1 MVKLSKGGAYLIN
14 GTELIP
20 ESGDALQAVAAKT
33 GKNITKEEAAK
44 GTIAYGILE
53 SHNTSGSMEKLKIKF
68 DKLTSHD
75 ITFVGI
81 IQTARA
87 SGLTKFPIPYVLTN
101 CHNSLCAVGGTINE
115 DDHMFGL
122 TCAKKYGG
130 VYVPPHQAV
139 IHQYAREMLAG
150 GGKMILGSDSH
161 TRYGALGTMAMGEG
175 GPELVKQLLN
185 QTYDINMPGVVAV
198 YFTGEPQKGVGP
210 QDVALAIIGAVFS
223 NGYVKN
229 KVMEFVGP
237 GVASMSPDFRIGI
250 DVMTTETTCLSSIWK
265 TDEQIKEF
273 YEIHERAEEYQ
284 ELNPGEVAYYDGLI
298 EIDLSKIKPMI
309 AMPFHPSNTYTIEEV
324 NANLMDILDDVEK
337 RAAVSLDG
345 AVEFTLKNKVRDG
358 KFMVDQGIIAGC
370 AGGGFENICAAAD
383 ILKGSYIGSDGFTLS
398 VYPASMPIY
407 MELIKNGCAASILE
421 TGAVMKTAFCGPCF
435 GAGDTPAN
443 NAFSIRHSTRNFPNR
458 EGSKLQNGQISSVA
472 LMDARSIAATAANKG
487 VLTAATDFDGEIGK
501 YQYHFDAN
509 IYKNRVFDSKGVA
522 DPSVEIQFGPNIKDW
537 PAMVALT
544 DNLVLKVVSEI
555 HDPVTTTDELIPSGE
570 TSSYRSNPLGLAEF
584 TLSRKDPAY
593 VGRAKEVQK
602 AEKARETLVEGAS
615 TEHPCQVLPEI
626 KPVMDKIKEKFPN
639 LSHESFGIGS
649 TIFAV
654 KPGDGSAR
662 EQAAS
667 CQKVLGG
674 WANIANEYAT
684 KRYRSNLINWGML
697 PFIIDE
703 GELPFKNLDYIF
715 VPDIRQAVID
725 KKTEIPAYVVKEEGL
740 KEFTLKLDELTDEE
754 REIILKG
761 CLINYNRVS

>member
-1 MVKLSKGGAYLIN
+1 MKLYDTGVYLLN
-14 GTELIP
+14 GQKIVP
-20 ESGDALQAVAAKT
+20 ENQADFPVS
-33 GKNITKEEAAK
+33 KEEAAK
-44 GTIAYGILE
+44 STIAYSILKA
-53 SHNTSGSMEKLKIKF
+53 HNTSGNMEKLQIKF

-87 SGLTKFPIPYVLTN
+87 SGLEKFPVPYVLTN

-139 IHQYAREMLAG
+139 IHQFAREMLAA

-175 GPELVKQLLN
+175 GPELVKQLLS
-185 QTYDINMPGVVAV
+185 QTYDINMPGVVAI
-198 YFTGEPQKGVGP
+198 YLTGSPRPGVGP
-210 QDVALAIIGAVFS
+210 QDVALAIIGKVFA

-229 KVMEFVGP
+229 KVMEFIGP
-237 GVASMSPDFRIGI
+237 GVANLSADFRIGV
-250 DVMTTETTCLSSIWK
+250 DVMTTETTCLSSIWQ
-265 TDEQIKEF
+265 TDEKIQEF
-273 YEIHERAEEYQ
+273 YEIHGRSEDYK
-284 ELNPGEVAYYDGLI
+284 ELKPGETAYYDGCV
-298 EIDLSKIKPMI
+298 EIDLSEIRPMI
-309 AMPFHPSNTYTIEEV
+309 AMPFHPSNTYTIDELK
-324 NANLMDILDDVEK
+324 ANLDDILADVEK
-337 RAAVSLDG
+337 KAQISLDG
-345 AVEFTLKNKVRDG
+345 KVPYTLRDKVIDG
-358 KFMVDQGIIAGC
+358 KLYVEQGIIAGC

-383 ILKGSYIGSDGFTLS
+383 ILKGKSIGADAFTLS
-398 VYPASMPIY
+398 VYPASTPIY
-407 MELIKNGCAASILE
+407 MELAKNGVLAGLLE
-421 TGAVMKTAFCGPCF
+421 TGAVVKTAFCGPCF

-443 NAFSIRHSTRNFPNR
+443 NAFSIRHTTRNFPNR
-458 EGSKLQNGQISSVA
+458 EGSKIQNGQISSVA

-487 VLTAATDFDGEIGK
+487 FLTSAEDYTGGYTGQKYFFDK
-501 YQYHFDAN
+501 T
-509 IYKNRVFDSKGVA
+509 IYDNRVFDSKGIA
-522 DPSVEIQFGPNIKDW
+522 DPGVEIQFGPNIKDW
-537 PAMVALT
+537 PEMAALPE
-544 DNLVLKVVSEI
+544 NLIVKVVSEI

-602 AEKARETLVEGAS
+602 AQKAIQEGKCPVEA
-615 TEHPCQVLPEI
+615 LPEM
-626 KPVMDKIKEKFPN
+626 KPVMDVIKKDYPN
-639 LSHESFGIGS
+639 VSKENLGVGS

-697 PFIIDE
+697 PFLIKE
-703 GELPFKNLDYIF
+703 GELPFANGDYLF
-715 VPDIRQAVID
+715 FPQIRKAVEEKDDVIQGYGVG
-725 KKTEIPAYVVKEEGL
+725 AEGL
-740 KEFTLKLDELTDEE
+740 KEFEVALGELTDDE

-761 CLINYNRVS
+761 CLINYNRK

>member
-1 MVKLSKGGAYLIN
+1 MIKLYEHGAYLLN
-14 GTELIP
+14 DTEII
-20 ESGDALQAVAAKT
+20 EDVNDAQAAVAAKT
-33 GKNITKEEAAK
+33 GQQVAKEEAAK
-44 GTIAYGILE
+44 NTIAYRILE
-53 SHNTSGSMEKLKIKF
+53 AHNTSSDMERLKIKF

-87 SGLTKFPIPYVLTN
+87 SGLEKFPIPYVLTN

-130 VYVPPHQAV
+130 MYVPPHQAV
-139 IHQYAREMLAG
+139 IHQFAREMLAG

-185 QTYDINMPGVVAV
+185 KTYDIKMPGVVAI
-198 YFTGEPQKGVGP
+198 YLDGEPSVGVGP
-210 QDVALAIIGAVFS
+210 QDVALAIIGATFA
-223 NGYVKN
+223 NGYVNN

-237 GVASMSPDFRIGI
+237 GVDKLSADFRIGI

-265 TDEQIKEF
+265 TDETIKEF
-273 YEIHERAEEYQ
+273 YDIHGRTEDYK
-284 ELNPGEVAYYDGLI
+284 ELNPGAVAYYDGLVYV
-298 EIDLSKIKPMI
+298 DLSKIKPMI
-309 AMPFHPSNTYTIEEV
+309 AMPFHPSNTYTIDEV
-324 NANLMDILDDVEK
+324 NANLKDILHDVENRK
-337 RAAVSLDG
+337 ALVSFDG
-345 AVEFTLKNKVRDG
+345 AVEYSLQDKIRDG
-358 KFMVDQGIIAGC
+358 KLYVEQGIIAGC
-370 AGGGFENICAAAD
+370 AGGGFENICAAAE
-383 ILKGSYIGSDGFTLS
+383 IIKGKNIGSDAFTFS
-398 VYPASMPIY
+398 VYPASTPVY
-407 MELIKNGCAASILE
+407 MELVKNGAVADLMAAGTI
-421 TGAVMKTAFCGPCF
+421 VKTAFCGPCF
-435 GAGDTPAN
+435 GAGDIPAN

-458 EGSKLQNGQISSVA
+458 EGSKLQSGQISSVA

-487 VLTAATDFDGEIGK
+487 FLTSAADVMDREYK
-501 YQYHFDAN
+501 APKYHFDKS
-509 IYKNRVFDSKGVA
+509 IYANRVFDSKGVA

-537 PAMVALT
+537 PAMSALPE
-544 DNLVLKVVSEI
+544 NLILKVVSEI

-584 TLSRKDPAY
+584 ALSRKDPAY

-602 AEKARETLVEGAS
+602 AQKAIEANQCPVE
-615 TEHPCQVLPEI
+615 VLEEL
-626 KPVMDKIKEKFPN
+626 KPVMETIRASYPEVGQGN
-639 LSHESFGIGS
+639 VGVGS

-697 PFIIDE
+697 PFITEEKDT
-703 GELPFKNLDYIF
+703 ELSFKNGDYIF
-715 VPDIRQAVID
+715 VPDVRKAVED
-725 KKTEIPAYVVKEEGL
+725 KTDAVKAYVVGESL
-740 KEFTLKLDELTDEE
+740 KEITLKLGDLTDNE

-761 CLINYNRVS
+761 CLINYYRG

>member
-1 MVKLSKGGAYLIN
+1 MVQLYEGGAYLVN
-14 GTELIP
+14 GTELVP
-20 ESGDALQAVAAKT
+20 DGPDAAAALKHMTGREVTRQQAAQ
-33 GKNITKEEAAK
+33 E
-44 GTIAYGILE
+44 TISYGILKA
-53 SHNTSGSMEKLKIKF
+53 HNTSGSMEKLKIKF

-87 SGLTKFPIPYVLTN
+87 SGLKKFPIPYVLTN

-139 IHQYAREMLAG
+139 IHQFAREMLAEG
-150 GGKMILGSDSH
+150 GNMILGSDSH

-175 GPELVKQLLN
+175 GPELVKQLLE
-185 QTYDINMPGVVAV
+185 QTYDINMPEVVAV
-198 YFTGEPQKGVGP
+198 YLTGAPEKGVGP
-210 QDVALAIIGAVFS
+210 QDVALAVIGAVFG

-237 GVASMSPDFRIGI
+237 GVASLSADFRIGV
-250 DVMTTETTCLSSIWK
+250 DVMTTETTCLSSIWR
-265 TDEQIKEF
+265 TDDRIREF
-273 YEIHERAEEYQ
+273 YEIHGRESAYR
-284 ELNPGEVAYYDGLI
+284 ELNPGTAAYYDGVVTV
-298 EIDLSKIKPMI
+298 DLSRVKPMI
-309 AMPFHPSNTYTIEEV
+309 AMPFHPSNTYTIEEL
-324 NANLMDILDDVEK
+324 NANLTDILAEVEK
-337 RAAVSLDG
+337 KAAVSLDN
-345 AVEFTLKNKVRDG
+345 AVPYSLRDKVKNG
-358 KFMVDQGIIAGC
+358 KLLVDQGIIAGC

-383 ILKGSYIGSDGFTLS
+383 ILKGAYIGAEGFTLS

-407 MELIKNGCAASILE
+407 MELIKNGCAASLLE

-458 EGSKLQNGQISSVA
+458 EGSKLQNGQIASVA
-472 LMDARSIAATAANKG
+472 LMDARSIAATAANRG
-487 VLTAATDFDGEIGK
+487 VLTPATDFDGPIGT
-501 YQYHFDAN
+501 YRYYFDSN
-509 IYKNRVFDSKGVA
+509 IYANRVFDSKGAA
-522 DPSVEIQFGPNIKDW
+522 DPEVEIQFGPNIKDW
-537 PAMVALT
+537 PAMCGLPQ
-544 DNLVLKVVSEI
+544 NLVLKVVSEI

-593 VGRAKEVQK
+593 VGLAKEIQQAQTAVMNGECPLCAV
-602 AEKARETLVEGAS
+602 AEL
-615 TEHPCQVLPEI
+615 
-626 KPVMDKIKEKFPN
+626 KPVMEAVHTQFPQVGEGN
-639 LSHESFGIGS
+639 VGFGS

-697 PFIIDE
+697 PFVIE
-703 GELPFKNLDYIF
+703 KGELPFSNHDYLF
-715 VPDIRQAVID
+715 FPEIRKAVQEKAERIRGY
-725 KKTEIPAYVVKEEGL
+725 AVKDGGL
-740 KEFTLKLDELTDEE
+740 REFTVTLGELTDEE
-754 REIILKG
+754 RQIILKG
-761 CLINYNRVS
+761 CLINYNKVG

>member
-1 MVKLSKGGAYLIN
+1 MITLSKGGAYLIG
-14 GTELIP
+14 GTEVVETGAGSEELLKNTL
-20 ESGDALQAVAAKT
+20 GDKYLTKEDAAKNT
-33 GKNITKEEAAK
+33 M
-44 GTIAYGILE
+44 AYGILNE
-53 SHNTSGSMEKLKIKF
+53 HNTSGNMDKLQIKF

-87 SGLTKFPIPYVLTN
+87 SGLEKFPIPYVLTN

-130 VYVPPHQAV
+130 IYVPPHQAV
-139 IHQYAREMLAG
+139 IHQFAREMLAG

-175 GPELVKQLLN
+175 GPELVKQLLS
-185 QTYDINMPGVVAV
+185 QTYDINMPEVIGI
-198 YFTGEPQKGVGP
+198 YMTGEPAKGVGP
-210 QDVALAIIGAVFS
+210 QDVALAIIGEVFDK
-223 NGYVKN
+223 GYVKN

-237 GVASMSPDFRIGI
+237 GVSNLSADFRIGV
-250 DVMTTETTCLSSIWK
+250 DVMTTETTCLSSIWR
-265 TDEQIKEF
+265 TDEKIKEF
-273 YEIHERAEEYQ
+273 YDIHGRVDEYK
-284 ELNPGEVAYYDGLI
+284 ELNPGEVTYYDGI
-298 EIDLSKIKPMI
+298 VYVDLSKIKPMI
-309 AMPFHPSNTYTIEEV
+309 AMPFHPSNTYTIEEL
-324 NANLMDILDDVEK
+324 NANLEDILHDVEK
-337 RAAVSLDG
+337 KALVSLDG
-345 AVEFTLKNKVRDG
+345 QVDYKLTNKIRDG
-358 KFMVDQGIIAGC
+358 KLYVDQGIIAGC

-383 ILKGSYIGSDGFTLS
+383 ILKGHSIGADEFTLS
-398 VYPASMPIY
+398 VYPASMPVY
-407 MELIKNGCAASILE
+407 MELIKNGCAADIMAA
-421 TGAVMKTAFCGPCF
+421 GGVMKTAFCGPCF

-487 VLTAATDFDGEIGK
+487 YLTAATDVDVEFKGRK
-501 YQYHFDAN
+501 YHFDKS
-509 IYKNRVFDSKGVA
+509 IYENRVFDSHGIA
-522 DPSVEIQFGPNIKDW
+522 DPDTEIQFGPNIKDW
-537 PAMVALT
+537 PEMVALT
-544 DNLVLKVVSEI
+544 DNLLLKVVSEI

-584 TLSRKDPAY
+584 ALSRKDPEY
-593 VGRAKEVQK
+593 VGKAKEVQK
-602 AEKARETLVEGAS
+602 AEKAREAGQNPADA
-615 TEHPCQVLPEI
+615 LPEVGGVFEAL
-626 KPVMDKIKEKFPN
+626 KSNLPQYKIDN
-639 LSHESFGIGS
+639 DTVGIGS

-674 WANIANEYAT
+674 WANIACEYAT

-697 PFIIDE
+697 PFIYE
-703 GELPFKNLDYIF
+703 SEELPFKNGDYIF
-715 VPDIRQAVID
+715 VPEIVEAVKNKATD
-725 KKTEIPAYVVKEEGL
+725 VQAYVVDDDKNV
-740 KEFTLKLDELTDEE
+740 KPFTLKLGEMTDDERD
-754 REIILKG
+754 IILKG
-761 CLINYNRVS
+761 CLINYNRK

>member
-1 MVKLSKGGAYLIN
+1 MELLKTGAYLVN
-14 GTELIP
+14 GTEIIEDTP
-20 ESGDALQAVAAKT
+20 EAQARLQAVAGPNAPS
-33 GKNITKEEAAK
+33 KEEAAK

-53 SHNTSGSMEKLKIKF
+53 AHNTSDNMEKLKIRF

-75 ITFVGI
+75 ITYVGI

-87 SGLTKFPIPYVLTN
+87 SGLEKFPMPYVLTN

-130 VYVPPHQAV
+130 IYVPPHQAV
-139 IHQYAREMLAG
+139 IHQFAREMLACG
-150 GGKMILGSDSH
+150 GAMILGSDSH

-185 QTYDINMPGVVAV
+185 QTYDINMPGVIGI
-198 YFTGEPQKGVGP
+198 YMTGEPIKGVGP
-210 QDVALAIIGAVFS
+210 QDVALAIIGAVFQ
-223 NGYVKN
+223 NGYVNN

-237 GVASMSPDFRIGI
+237 GVEKLSTDFRIGV

-265 TDEQIKEF
+265 TDDVIKDF
-273 YEIHERAEEYQ
+273 YDIHGRVEDYK
-284 ELNPGEVAYYDGLI
+284 ELNPAKVAYYDGMVK
-298 EIDLSKIKPMI
+298 IDLSKIRPMI
-309 AMPFHPSNTYTIEEV
+309 AMPFHPSNTYTIEDM
-324 NANLMDILDDVEK
+324 NKNLMDVLHDCEQK
-337 RAAVSLDG
+337 ALVSLDG
-345 AVEFTLKNKVRDG
+345 QVDFKLTDKVRDG
-358 KFMVDQGIIAGC
+358 KLYVEQGIIAGC
-370 AGGGFENICAAAD
+370 AGGGFENLCAAAD
-383 ILKGSYIGSDGFTLS
+383 IIKGKSIGADEFTLS
-398 VYPASMPIY
+398 VYPASTPIY
-407 MELIKNGCAASILE
+407 MELVKNGAAAALMES
-421 TGAVMKTAFCGPCF
+421 GAIVKTAFCGPCF
-435 GAGDTPAN
+435 GAGDTPSN
-443 NAFSIRHSTRNFPNR
+443 NSLSIRHSTRNFPNR
-458 EGSKLQNGQISSVA
+458 EGSKLQNGQIASVA

-487 VLTAATDFDGEIGK
+487 YLTPATDLDVEYTGRK
-501 YQYHFDAN
+501 YHFDSS
-509 IYKNRVFDSKGVA
+509 IYANRVFDSKGVA
-522 DPSVEIQFGPNIKDW
+522 DPSVEIKFGPNIKDW
-537 PAMVALT
+537 PKMSALPE
-544 DNLVLKVVSEI
+544 NMILKVVSEI

-593 VGRAKEVQK
+593 VGRAKEVRAAQEAVEANSNPVEAL
-602 AEKARETLVEGAS
+602 AELA
-615 TEHPCQVLPEI
+615 
-626 KPVMDKIKEKFPN
+626 PVIDAIHAKYADVTNENI
-639 LSHESFGIGS
+639 GIGS

-697 PFIIDE
+697 PFLIEKGD
-703 GELPFKNLDYIF
+703 LPFANGDYIF
-715 VPDIRQAVID
+715 LPDVRKAVET
-725 KKTEIPAYVVKEEGL
+725 KAAEFEAYVVKDGSLTPFAL
-740 KEFTLKLDELTDEE
+740 KMGELTDDE

-761 CLINYNRVS
+761 CLINYNRQ

>member
-1 MVKLSKGGAYLIN
+1 MVKLYDTGVYLLN
-14 GTELIP
+14 GTEVVMSA
-20 ESGDALQAVAAKT
+20 EEVKAKT
-33 GKNITKEEAAK
+33 GKEAVPAEAAK
-44 GTIAYGILE
+44 GTMAYGILAA
-53 SHNTSGSMEKLKIKF
+53 HNTSGNMEKLKIKF

-87 SGLTKFPIPYVLTN
+87 SGLEKFPVPYVLTN

-150 GGKMILGSDSH
+150 GGRMILGSDSH

-185 QTYDINMPGVVAV
+185 QTYDINMPEVVGV
-198 YFTGEPQKGVGP
+198 YLTGEPVKGVGP
-210 QDVALAIIGAVFS
+210 QDVALAIIGAVFG

-237 GVASMSPDFRIGI
+237 GVAALSADFRIGI

-265 TDEQIKEF
+265 TDEEIAEF
-273 YEIHERAEEYQ
+273 YEIHGRKEEYK
-284 ELNPGEVAYYDGLI
+284 ELNPEDVAYYDGMI
-298 EIDLSKIKPMI
+298 AVDLGSIKPMI
-309 AMPFHPSNTYTIEEV
+309 AMPFHPSNTYTIEEL
-324 NANLMDILDDVEK
+324 NANLEDILKDVEK

-345 AVEFTLKNKVRDG
+345 AVDFTLKDKVRNG
-358 KFMVDQGIIAGC
+358 KFYVDQGIIAGC

-398 VYPASMPIY
+398 VYPASMPVY
-407 MELIKNGCAASILE
+407 MELIKNGCAAALME
-421 TGAVMKTAFCGPCF
+421 TGAVLKTAFCGPCF

-472 LMDARSIAATAANKG
+472 LMDARSIAATSANKG
-487 VLTAATDFDGEIGK
+487 VLTPATDFDGNIGK
-501 YQYHFDAN
+501 YKYHFDSN
-509 IYKNRVFDSKGVA
+509 IYANRVFDSKGVA
-522 DPSVEIQFGPNIKDW
+522 DPTVEIQFGPNIKDW
-537 PAMVALT
+537 PKMCELPE
-544 DNLVLKVVSEI
+544 NLILQVVSEI

-584 TLSRKDPAY
+584 TLSRKDPSY
-593 VGRAKEVQK
+593 VGRAKDIQEAQTAVMDGK
-602 AEKARETLVEGAS
+602 CPLDVK
-615 TEHPCQVLPEI
+615 PEL
-626 KPVMDKIKEKFPN
+626 KPVM
-639 LSHESFGIGS
+639 ESI
-649 TIFAV
+649 
-654 KPGDGSAR
+654 
-662 EQAAS
+662 
-667 CQKVLGG
+667 QKL
-674 WANIANEYAT
+674 
-684 KRYRSNLINWGML
+684 
-697 PFIIDE
+697 
-703 GELPFKNLDYIF
+703 
-715 VPDIRQAVID
+715 
-725 KKTEIPAYVVKEEGL
+725 
-740 KEFTLKLDELTDEE
+740 
-754 REIILKG
+754 
-761 CLINYNRVS
+761 

>member
-1 MVKLSKGGAYLIN
+1 MVKLYDKGVYLLN
-14 GTELIP
+14 RTEIV
-20 ESGDALQAVAAKT
+20 ESCEEVAAKT
-33 GKNITKEEAAK
+33 GRKVSREEAAK
-44 GTIAYGILE
+44 ETMAYNILSE
-53 SHNTSGSMEKLKIKF
+53 HNTSGNMGRLQIKF

-87 SGLTKFPIPYVLTN
+87 SGLEKFPIPYVLTN

-185 QTYDINMPGVVAV
+185 KTYDIKMPQVVGI
-198 YFTGEPQKGVGP
+198 YLDGEPMKGVGP
-210 QDVALAIIGAVFS
+210 QDIALAIIGATFG
-223 NGYVKN
+223 NGYVNN

-237 GVASMSPDFRIGI
+237 GVDKLSADYRIGI

-265 TDEQIKEF
+265 TDATIKEF
-273 YEIHERAEEYQ
+273 YETHGRVEEYK
-284 ELNPGEVAYYDGLI
+284 ELNPGAVAYYDGFVYVN
-298 EIDLSKIKPMI
+298 LSEIKPMI
-309 AMPFHPSNTYTIEEV
+309 AMPFHPSNVYTIDEV
-324 NANLMDILDDVEK
+324 NANLKDVLHDVEK
-337 RAAVSLDG
+337 KALISLDG
-345 AVEFTLKNKVRDG
+345 AVDYSLQDKIVNG
-358 KFMVDQGIIAGC
+358 KLYVDQGIIAGC

-383 ILKGSYIGSDGFTLS
+383 IIKGHYIGSDAFTFS
-398 VYPASMPIY
+398 VYPASTPIY
-407 MELIKNGCAASILE
+407 MELVKNGVVADLMQAGTI
-421 TGAVMKTAFCGPCF
+421 VKTAFCGPCF

-443 NAFSIRHSTRNFPNR
+443 GAFSIRHSTRNFPNR
-458 EGSKLQNGQISSVA
+458 EGSKLQSGQIASVA

-487 VLTAATDFDGEIGK
+487 FLTPATAMDVEYTG
-501 YQYHFDAN
+501 QTYHFDEK
-509 IYKNRVFDSKGVA
+509 IYANRVFDSKGVA
-522 DPSVEIQFGPNIKDW
+522 DDSVEVKFGPNIKDW
-537 PAMVALT
+537 PKMPALPE
-544 DNLVLKVVSEI
+544 NLLLKVVSEI

-584 TLSRKDPAY
+584 ALSRKDPAY

-602 AEKARETLVEGAS
+602 AQKAIEAGTCPLEVLEELKEVMGKVREAYPEAGEG
-615 TEHPCQVLPEI
+615 
-626 KPVMDKIKEKFPN
+626 N
-639 LSHESFGIGS
+639 LGIGS

-674 WANIANEYAT
+674 WANIACEYAT

-697 PFIIDE
+697 PFITEEDHE
-703 GELPFKNLDYIF
+703 KLSFQNGDYIF
-715 VPDIRQAVID
+715 VPDIRRAIAEKAAD
-725 KKTEIPAYVVKEEGL
+725 IKAYVVGNEL
-740 KEFTLKLDELTDEE
+740 KEVHFKLGDMTDAE

-761 CLINYNRVS
+761 CLINYYRG